1 MNQPQPERVIFGEAQ
16 VIAFSA
22 NFDAISYTIHVS
34 DVMIESMDAVEPM
47 ADLVVSYEIPMKT
60 DSEALTWLKSPVL
73 KLMQKSWQEQEKDC
87 MFFKQENTYD
97 VLMSFCGYPMLF
109 PLPMS
114 EAFANA
120 QTR

>member
-1 MNQPQPERVIFGEAQ
+1 MTELQTERVIFGDAQ

-34 DVMIESMDAVEPM
+34 EVMIESVDAVEPLE
-47 ADLVVSYEIPMKT
+47 DLVVSYEIPMKT

-73 KLMQKSWQEQEKDC
+73 RMMQQSWQQQEKDC
-87 MFFKQENTYD
+87 MFFKQENTYE
-97 VLMSFCGYPMLF
+97 VLMSFCGYPMLV

-114 EAFANA
+114 EVFTNA
-120 QTR
+120 